1 MANERLTEK
10 QEKFAQ
16 LVAKGVRYA
25 DAYRQSYDVRSGT
38 TDNTIYNSAW
48 GVMRNP
54 KVAQRV
60 KELQKECNNL
70 QLRTREQSLKR
81 LIDISEECYKA
92 AKSEKK
98 WTAKN
103 SCFTTALKAESQIA
117 KMCGFD
123 AAEKVD
129 ATISITLSSELD
141 EYGS

>member
-1 MANERLTEK
+1 MARKLTDK
-10 QEKFAQ
+10 QERFAQ
-16 LVAKGVRYA
+16 LIASGMA
-25 DAYRQSYDVRSGT
+25 ASAAYRQVY
-38 TDNTIYNSAW
+38 NTAGSKEGSVWTNASKLA
-48 GVMRNP
+48 NDE
-54 KVAQRV
+54 KVVLRV
-60 KELQKECNNL
+60 KELQKECNKL

-103 SCFTTALKAESQIA
+103 SCFTTALKAEAQIS